1 MSVIDEFQESLRQSV
16 ITETQARVN
25 AMKHTRELADEAF
38 SQLPLAGTTREC
50 PKCRF
55 GMLTYRYTE
64 CVHVVGDRWQ
74 RGSNDPYLAYPSC
87 MLIVRTCPQCGAD
100 TFERP
105 ADSVA
110 DYEEQAA

>member
-16 ITETQARVN
+16 ITETQARVK
-25 AMKHTRELADEAF
+25 AMKHARELADEAF

-55 GMLTYRYTE
+55 GMLTYRYMLCTYL
-64 CVHVVGDRWQ
+64 GDGWWRKDD
-74 RGSNDPYLAYPSC
+74 SDPRILASRRS
-87 MLIVRTCPQCGAD
+87 LIVRTCPQCGAD

-110 DYEEQAA
+110 DYEDGAA